1 MKAHLLTTIALMV
14 CFASCQ
20 NQPASVDVEA
30 EKAAIQAVIAEE
42 TEAYYRQDYEAW
54 KNTYLDSP
62 AFRKYGYWDGYP
74 EKVVFYNG
82 FESLAEEKKA
92 QFDADATLWQGSVE
106 ERKNENIR
114 VSGDMAWFTFEQY
127 SYEKDTRKL
136 LGISLETRILEKH
149 DGRWKIAY
157 LGYHYFPEKKPGE
170 PVPEE

>member
-1 MKAHLLTTIALMV
+1 MKTRLLMAIALIV

-20 NQPASVDVEA
+20 NPPAAIDFEA

-42 TEAYYRQDYEAW
+42 TEAYYRQDFEAW
-54 KNTYLDSP
+54 KSTYLDSP
-62 AFRKYGYWDGYP
+62 AFRKYGYWEGYP

-82 FESLAEEKKA
+82 FESLAKEKKA

-106 ERKNENIR
+106 ERENENIR
-114 VSGDMAWFTFEQY
+114 ISGDMAWFTFEQY

-136 LGISLETRILEKH
+136 LGKSLETRILEKQ

-157 LGYHYFPEKKPGE
+157 LGYHYFPEETPAE
-170 PVPEE
+170 TAPEE